1 MDEIDK
7 RIGCPKLYAGI
18 TAWVERKVPE
28 GYVADVVSEIYRAAT
43 AKREEAPARAELMLA
58 WLKAFGRFIVPRFMK
73 KERKEPLVDGE
84 RVEALPHQENENV
97 ELVRK
102 LSAIEPSCEGER
114 RAIEDAKH
122 LALHGGTLAERAE
135 MTGESR
141 EAVSK
146 RYFRYAPKIAAL
158 IAGSTLLLLTLA
170 MVLSIAMRPKKQPDE
185 LRPDEAPTAPATTVP
200 EPALSAPAQP
210 KDAPD
215 AHALLEKAITT
226 CNEAPRSD
234 ACLSALIDAQD
245 ADVNVVKDPRF
256 KKARAAFDVPDK
268 PTFAPLKPHVPN

>member
-1 MDEIDK
+1 MDDFDK

-18 TAWVERKVPE
+18 TAWVEKKVPE
-28 GYVADVVSEIYRAAT
+28 SYVADVVSEIYKAAS
-43 AKREEAPARAELMLA
+43 AKREEAPARTELMLA

-84 RVEALPHQENENV
+84 VIEALPQQDDENV
-97 ELVRK
+97 ELVRR

-158 IAGSTLLLLTLA
+158 LAGSTVVLLTLA
-170 MVLSIAMRPKKQPDE
+170 MVLAIAMRPKKQPEE

-200 EPALSAPAQP
+200 NPAMSAPVQP
-210 KDAPD
+210 PDKPD
-215 AHALLEKAITT
+215 AHALLEKAIST
-226 CNEAPRSD
+226 CKQAPRSD
-234 ACLSALIDAQD
+234 ACLTALMDAQN
-245 ADVNVVKDPRF
+245 ADPTVVKDPRF
-256 KKARAAFDVPDK
+256 EKARAPFD
-268 PTFAPLKPHVPN
+268 APLKPPVAPLKPPL

>member
-1 MDEIDK
+1 MDDFDK

-28 GYVADVVSEIYRAAT
+28 SYVADVVSEIYKAAT
-43 AKREEAPARAELMLA
+43 AKRDEAPARAELMLA

-84 RVEALPHQENENV
+84 RVEALPQEENENI

-158 IAGSTLLLLTLA
+158 LAGSSVLVLA
-170 MVLSIAMRPKKQPDE
+170 LAIVMAIAMRPKHHPE
-185 LRPDEAPTAPATTVP
+185 EMRPDEAPTAPATTVP
-200 EPALSAPAQP
+200 EPALSAPVQP

-226 CNEAPRSD
+226 CKQAPKSD
-234 ACLSALIDAQD
+234 ACLSALIDAQN
-245 ADVNVVKDPRF
+245 ADPSVVKDPRF
-256 KKARAAFDVPDK
+256 KKARAPFDVSDK
-268 PTFAPLKPHVPN
+268 PPVGP